1 LLRAIASARYEI
13 FLESYL
19 YRDDATGRR
28 VSAALI
34 WAARRGVTVRVLLD
48 GFGAGDLPR
57 RLRLCLERGGVQLL
71 FFRPERWLLSL
82 DRHRLRRMHRKV
94 VVLDGRMA
102 FVGGINI
109 LDDVDRPDE
118 RPRYDYALRVEG
130 PVVEDLRRLVAR
142 EWRSTAWSQ
151 LRRGWRR
158 VPPLASTPGP
168 AGPSRAALV
177 VRDNVRHRRAI
188 EAAYLRAIAEARDEI
203 IIANAG
209 FLPGRRFRAALL
221 AAAERGV
228 RVILLLQG
236 RVETALQH
244 FATQLLYGPLLA
256 AGVAIHEYQAGFIH
270 AKVAVVDGEWMTVGS
285 SNLDPFSL
293 LTARE
298 ANLLVRD
305 RGLAGLLRRDLLRHI
320 QHEALPVTRADQG
333 RQPWWRAAL
342 PWLSYQL
349 VRILLGVTGYGGKDY
364 LE

>member
-1 LLRAIASARYEI
+1 MLRAIASARYEI